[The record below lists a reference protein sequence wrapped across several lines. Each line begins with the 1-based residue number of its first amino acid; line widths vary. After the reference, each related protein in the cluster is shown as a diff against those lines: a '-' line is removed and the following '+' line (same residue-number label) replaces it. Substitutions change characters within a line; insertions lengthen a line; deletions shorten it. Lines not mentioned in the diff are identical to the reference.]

1 MNTKIIC
8 YLLGKICI
16 GTTIALALPLIT
28 AFFYLEGYYSDYF
41 IAVAIAGF
49 FAFMFGQYG
58 WYASVKDV
66 TSREWISTI
75 VFGWILTAGLCALPY
90 VLLGVLNPVDAF
102 FESISGLTTTGVT
115 TISNINELPKSLL
128 FWRSLTGWFGGIAS
142 IVVFVVIL
150 PQFAGSAVYLFNSEA
165 NGNAKVGVLP
175 RLKDSG
181 ISLLYIYLVLTIIL
195 AVVLGILGLTPF
207 EAINYACS
215 TISTT
220 GFAVHDSNMASWNNS
235 SIIFMTAA
243 FMIFAGGNFA
253 LYYHIFQNGFKV
265 LWEDVEFKVYVLI
278 IVVISILIA
287 ANLFCTNSYTSLSDL
302 NGAYFQTISFASTTG
317 YTVADYDSWPTFSK
331 LLLGLLLFTGG
342 CSGSAASGLKI
353 GRIIVLWKIL
363 ALELNRIL
371 HPQMLLN
378 IRYNKRIL
386 PVSAILN
393 ISRFFFVY
401 ILIVIM
407 FGFALAASG
416 LGPEEALFGAA
427 SCISNNGP
435 AFGMLGAVNAYAH
448 LPMFTKLLLSVG
460 MLLGRLEIFIV
471 LAMLRKEFWRSTKRW

>member
-1 MNTKIIC
+1 MNIKIIC
-8 YLLGKICI
+8 YLLGNICI
-16 GTTIALALPLIT
+16 GTAMALALPLIT
-28 AFFYLEGYYSDYF
+28 AFYFQEGCYLDYLIAIGVAGYC
-41 IAVAIAGF
+41 
-49 FAFMFGQYG
+49 AFMLRQYS
-58 WYASVKDV
+58 WNISLKDT
-66 TSREWISTI
+66 TSREWITTI
-75 VFGWILTAGLCALPY
+75 VFGWLLSGALCALPY
-90 VLLGVLNPVDAF
+90 VLLDVLNPVDAF
-102 FESISGLTTTGVT
+102 FESISGLTTTGIT
-115 TISNINELPKSLL
+115 AITNINDLPKSLL

-142 IVVFVVIL
+142 IVVFVAIL

-175 RLKDSG
+175 RMKDSAF
-181 ISLLYIYLVLTIIL
+181 SLLYIYFVLTIIL
-195 AVVLGILGLTPF
+195 AIVLGFLGLTPF
-207 EAINYACS
+207 EAVNYACS

-220 GFAVHDSNMASWNNS
+220 GFAIHNSNMAYWDN
-235 SIIFMTAA
+235 SIIIFITAA

-253 LYYHIFQNGFKV
+253 LYFHIYQKGLKV
-265 LWEDVEFKVYVLI
+265 LWEDIEFKVYVLGI
-278 IVVISILIA
+278 AVISTLIA
-287 ANLFCTNSYTSLSDL
+287 ANLLCANGYEFFSGL

-353 GRIIVLWKIL
+353 GRVIILMKIL

-371 HPQMLLN
+371 HPQMLLAV
-378 IRYNKRIL
+378 RYNKRSL
-386 PVSAILN
+386 PVAAILN

-401 ILIVIM
+401 VFMVVI
-407 FGFALAASG
+407 FSLPLAASG

-435 AFGMLGAVNAYAH
+435 AFGMLGTVNAYAH
-448 LPMFTKLLLSVG
+448 LPMVTKLLLSVG

-471 LAMLRKEFWRSTKRW
+471 LAMLRKEFWRSSKRW